1 MKTFN
6 LTFVAGLTLLGLGC
20 SSEEPQVAPEVRPVR
35 VHRVELSG
43 ATISRSLAGVSRAG
57 VESRLS
63 FRVSGTVDAVHVVL
77 GDSVRR
83 GQALARLDPTDYEL
97 KVGEAKAGLAQGQ
110 ANLRKAEA
118 DYERAR
124 ALYEN
129 ENVSKSE
136 LDAARAGSESAQAAM
151 ESGSKRLEQANQ
163 QLGYT
168 VLRAPSDGAI
178 ASVSVEV
185 NENVRAG
192 QEMFLL
198 TAGKQPEIEVAVP
211 EVMIRLVEVGQ
222 PVSATFDALP
232 GQAFPAKVIEVG
244 VAVTGAASTFQVT
257 VQLDG
262 SDPGIRS
269 GMAAEVT
276 FRVQEGVPGDTIIV
290 PGVAVGEDD
299 AGRFVYVVEPGADG
313 LATVRRRD
321 VEVGRLTE
329 GIEIVS
335 GLSPGEVVVTAGV
348 RRLSDGLK
356 VRYEEPAG

>member
-1 MKTFN
+1 M
-6 LTFVAGLTLLGLGC
+6 
-20 SSEEPQVAPEVRPVR
+20 PW
-35 VHRVELSG
+35 
-43 ATISRSLAGVSRAG
+43 
-57 VESRLS
+57 
-63 FRVSGTVDAVHVVL
+63 
-77 GDSVRR
+77 
-83 GQALARLDPTDYEL
+83 
-97 KVGEAKAGLAQGQ
+97 
-110 ANLRKAEA
+110 
-118 DYERAR
+118 
-124 ALYEN
+124 
-129 ENVSKSE
+129 
-136 LDAARAGSESAQAAM
+136 
-151 ESGSKRLEQANQ
+151 
-163 QLGYT
+163 
-168 VLRAPSDGAI
+168 I
-178 ASVSVEV
+178 A
-185 NENVRAG
+185 
-192 QEMFLL
+192 
-198 TAGKQPEIEVAVP
+198 
-211 EVMIRLVEVGQ
+211 LVEVGQ

-232 GQAFPAKVIEVG
+232 GQAFPSKVIEVG

-313 LATVRRRD
+313 IATVRRRD

-356 VRYEEPAG
+356 VRYEEPVG